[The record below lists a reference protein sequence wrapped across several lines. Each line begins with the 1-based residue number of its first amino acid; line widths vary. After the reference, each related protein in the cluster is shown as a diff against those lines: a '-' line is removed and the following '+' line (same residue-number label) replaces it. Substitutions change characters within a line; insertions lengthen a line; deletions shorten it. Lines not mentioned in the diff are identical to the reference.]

1 MEGELFDL
9 VGVVPV
15 EDGFGVEVVAGEVL
29 FDFVNLRNY
38 SV

>member
-15 EDGFGVEVVAGEVL
+15 EDGFGVEVVAGELL
-29 FDFVNLRNY
+29 FDFVHLRIY
-38 SV
+38 SM